1 MATSLMRPKEPKI
14 EIDKTLTQEGVAAD
28 AKAVG
33 DALTTVRHKFE
44 CGEGKIPVGET
55 ALWKTVRVTYKY
67 PHDVTPVPV
76 VTHYRQN
83 VAQTAF
89 TIVEFSKTGF
99 TVGVYHT
106 PDDYRA
112 FTWIAVE
119 PD

>member
-1 MATSLMRPKEPKI
+1 MSEAVNNPYKQEAL
-14 EIDKTLTQEGVAAD
+14 DKTLSIEGMAAD

-44 CGEGKIPVGET
+44 CGEGKIPAGAV

-67 PHDVTPVPV
+67 LHDVAPVPV
-76 VTHYRQN
+76 ATHYKQN
-83 VAQTAF
+83 VEQTAL
-89 TIVEFSKTGF
+89 TITEFDKTGF
-99 TVGVYHT
+99 SVGVYNKT
-106 PDDYRA
+106 DDYRA